1 MASRKSTFKLYPNA
15 TQRVALV
22 RVTAAH
28 CRVYNTLLE
37 TSKLRFK
44 AGLPAYTRASVCQD
58 TKTIRNALGDIKAN
72 TLAQSLQVT
81 GERLVKAFDRFFDR
95 VSKGE
100 TPGYPRFKSSA
111 RFPGFGFKQHT
122 QGYKLL
128 RKKTVANGRKDGWA
142 YGAVQ
147 LSGIGTISM
156 KGCARFDG
164 QPSSAEV
171 CREGDDWYL
180 SVTFTVDESAVKREC
195 EDLAPFAFDAG
206 LTDLLTTLEYQDGKA
221 VYDTVSNPR
230 WLKSKLSDLVE
241 AQRAV
246 SLLEQSAIQAS
257 GKTKGFPVGPQLK
270 AAYARMR
277 SIHKKVRNQR
287 EDFYHK
293 LSALMVS
300 RFGHIITEELSPGS
314 ILGDQ
319 SKGSALKRSVSD
331 AAWGGFLDKLRSKAE
346 EAGAKYEEVPTR
358 LVKPTRRCSDCGVVK
373 TREEMPLSQRQY
385 ACAACG
391 FALPRDRNA
400 CRNMVRY
407 SLEGA
412 WWGTDIE
419 TGPGTGPETPPEKAI
434 APTQAE

>member
-28 CRVYNTLLE
+28 CRVYNALLE

-44 AGLPAYTRASVCQD
+44 AGLPAYTRSSVCQD

-95 VSKGE
+95 VAKGE
-100 TPGYPRFKSSA
+100 TPGYPRFKSST
-111 RFPGFGFKQHT
+111 RFPGFGFKKPG

-128 RKKTVANGRKDGWA
+128 RKKKVANGKKDGWV

-171 CREGDDWYL
+171 CRKGDDWYL
-180 SVTFTVDESAVKREC
+180 SVTFTVEESAVKRQC
-195 EDLAPFAFDAG
+195 EGLAPFAFDAG
-206 LTDLLTTLEYQDGKA
+206 LTDLLTTLEYQDGQA
-221 VYDTVSNPR
+221 VYDTVSNPS
-230 WLKSKLSDLVE
+230 WLKKKLSDLVAE
-241 AQRAV
+241 QRSV
-246 SLLEQSAIQAS
+246 SFLEQAAIQAS
-257 GKTKGFPVGPQLK
+257 GKAKGFPVGPQLR
-270 AAYARMR
+270 AAYARLR
-277 SIHKKVRNQR
+277 SLYKKVRNQR
-287 EDFYHK
+287 EYFYHK
-293 LSALMVS
+293 LSAWMVS

-314 ILGDQ
+314 MLGDQ

-331 AAWGGFLDKLRSKAE
+331 AAWGGFLEKLRSKAE
-346 EAGAKYEEVPTR
+346 EAGAKFEEVPTR

-373 TREEMPLSQRQY
+373 DREDMPLCQRQY

-391 FALPRDRNA
+391 FTLPRDRNA

-407 SLEGA
+407 SIEGA
-412 WWGTDIE
+412 WWGIDTE
-419 TGPGTGPETPPEKAI
+419 TGPGTGPETPSEEAL
-434 APTQAE
+434 APAQVE